1 MRRIILSMPGCSRCK
16 SLAAQCPDAEVVE
29 LDQATLLALAR
40 ATNVK
45 MMPMV
50 LLSGEVEELVGA
62 PKKNEQ

>member
-1 MRRIILSMPGCSRCK
+1 MRKIILSMPGCSRCK

-50 LLSGEVEELVGA
+50 LLSDEVNELAEVLNCGSV
-62 PKKNEQ
+62 